1 MSGFTVVAAGTAAGA
16 DPAAF
21 ARNSPSFFADPAAW
35 AVTAAAAD
43 ALAGSTAEVRAAVG
57 GGSGPAAAATGV
69 IVVSP
74 QCTATTMRAIARTA
88 GRGFVSPLRFAGAN
102 PGVLAG
108 LPCITWRLRGP
119 SLVLGS
125 DAEAALPVAAVV
137 ARSWLEFGQACYVL
151 VAVHAVAGAAAG
163 GAGHEA
169 RCAVLRPARRDEP
182 GDELAALLAP
192 VGQAGGR

>member
-1 MSGFTVVAAGTAAGA
+1 VIGFTVVAVGTAAGA
-16 DPAAF
+16 DPV
-21 ARNSPSFFADPAAW
+21 AW
-35 AVTAAAAD
+35 AVTAAVAD
-43 ALAGSTAEVRAAVG
+43 ALARSTAQVRAAVD
-57 GGSGPAAAATGV
+57 GGSGTAAAAIGV

-88 GRGFVSPLRFAGAN
+88 ERGLVSPLRFAGAN

-125 DAEAALPVAAVV
+125 DAETAVPVAAVV
-137 ARSWLEFGQACYVL
+137 ARSWLDLGHAGYAL
-151 VAVHAVAGAAAG
+151 VAVHSLS

-169 RCAVLRPARRDEP
+169 RCAVLRAARPDEP
-182 GDELAALLAP
+182 GEELAALLAP
-192 VGQAGGR
+192 AGQAGGR

>member
-1 MSGFTVVAAGTAAGA
+1 VIGFTAVAVGSTAGA

-21 ARNSPSFFADPAAW
+21 SRNSPSFFADPAAW
-35 AVTAAAAD
+35 AVTAAVAD
-43 ALAGSTAEVRAAVG
+43 ALARSTAEVRAAVD
-57 GGSGPAAAATGV
+57 GGSGTAAEATGI

-88 GRGFVSPLRFAGAN
+88 GRGLVSPLRFAGAN

-125 DAEAALPVAAVV
+125 DAETAVPVAAVV
-137 ARSWLEFGQACYVL
+137 ARSWLDLGHVGHAL
-151 VAVHAVAGAAAG
+151 VAVHSLS

-169 RCAVLRPARRDEP
+169 RCIVLRAPRPDEP
-182 GDELAALLAP
+182 GQELAALLAP
-192 VGQAGGR
+192 AGQAAGR